1 MNDTIAAVSTPL
13 GEGAIGIVRLSGPQA
28 REILAAIFRP
38 ARPGPLIPH
47 QLRLGWVVD
56 PESGR
61 RLDQVLATWMP
72 AGRSYTA
79 EEMAEIDCHGGIAA
93 VRAVLRLVLARGAR
107 LAGPGEFTLRAFLN
121 GRLSLTEAEAV
132 LDVIRAPG
140 EAGLEAA
147 LRQLDGELT
156 RRAEDLYAAVRA
168 VMATVEAS
176 MDFPEEVGEVERE
189 AVEQQLAAV
198 AAELGDLLAQANQGR
213 VVREGLRVVL
223 VGRPNAGKS
232 SLLNALLGQERAIV
246 TAVPGTTRDIL
257 EEVVEWH
264 GLPVRLCDTAGLGEP
279 RDAAEAV
286 AVERARELV
295 GRADVVLLVIDGTAL
310 DEGLVID
317 GVARERA
324 VVVVNKVDLLGEEA
338 RAAALAR
345 FAGWRT
351 VLTSAKEGWGL
362 EALREAVL
370 DLVAAYGI
378 RPGQSALVTRERQRR
393 LLEQARLAV
402 VEAERG
408 LREGLP
414 LDCVSV
420 ALADAGEALGELVGR
435 NVREE
440 VLEEIFAEFCIG
452 K

>member
-1 MNDTIAAVSTPL
+1 
-13 GEGAIGIVRLSGPQA
+13 
-28 REILAAIFRP
+28 
-38 ARPGPLIPH
+38 
-47 QLRLGWVVD
+47 
-56 PESGR
+56 
-61 RLDQVLATWMP
+61 
-72 AGRSYTA
+72 
-79 EEMAEIDCHGGIAA
+79 
-93 VRAVLRLVLARGAR
+93 
-107 LAGPGEFTLRAFLN
+107 
-121 GRLSLTEAEAV
+121 
-132 LDVIRAPG
+132 
-140 EAGLEAA
+140 
-147 LRQLDGELT
+147 
-156 RRAEDLYAAVRA
+156 
-168 VMATVEAS
+168 

-198 AAELGDLLAQANQGR
+198 AAELWDLLAQANQGR

-232 SLLNALLGQERAIV
+232 SLFNALLGQERAIV

-324 VVVVNKVDLLGEEA
+324 VVVVNKADLLGEEA

-362 EALREAVL
+362 EALREAVGRY
-370 DLVAAYGI
+370 A
-378 RPGQSALVTRERQRR
+378 RR
-393 LLEQARLAV
+393 
-402 VEAERG
+402 
-408 LREGLP
+408 
-414 LDCVSV
+414 
-420 ALADAGEALGELVGR
+420 
-435 NVREE
+435 REE
-440 VLEEIFAEFCIG
+440 GATTQIPGGG
-452 K
+452 KEAGRANDS